1 MSKSETIPTMRF
13 RTLVFVF
20 CLSLYG
26 FSQSIQ
32 TENYLHI
39 LDIPYRTMDSL
50 MIDSYMKER
59 CFLDLYFPTQMSDFP
74 TLIYFHGGSLIGGEK
89 SMVNYFKSKKIAIVN
104 VNYRL
109 SPKVLVSEILDD
121 AAASIAWVF
130 NHIENYGGDRS
141 KIYISGHS
149 AGGYITSMV
158 GLDEN
163 YLAKY
168 NIDSND
174 IAGLIPLSGHVITH
188 FTVRKEMG
196 LSKNQIWVDKMAP
209 IFHIKKQAPPYI
221 MITGDRH
228 LELLGR
234 YEENAFMQRMM
245 EIIGHPNTQLFE
257 LQGYGHNMVY
267 PAAPLVIETIQF
279 LESNPH
285 SNENL

>member
-196 LSKNQIWVDKMAP
+196 LSKNQIWVDEMAP